1 MVKLKILRI
10 WVVLFVL
17 ICDCFVVN
25 ILDRICSLSCWFLV
39 CLEDNNVIFGQWFCL
54 ESMFNRIYQNF
65 CSLVKR
71 MDQIFLNHLKL
82 FFFSPYYPFFSKIL
96 GPPFHLGALGNC
108 LIRLRVGPALSL
120 WSAQHFVSLS
130 SYRDYY
136 LFLHL
141 SYFFLSF
148 FFCKHRV
155 FCIYVLLS
163 FSEQFR
169 DRFWWAFGD
178 WEEKILG

>member
-1 MVKLKILRI
+1 MIEKKQSKNEKETLKILGI
-10 WVVLFVL
+10 WGFLFVL
-17 ICDCFVVN
+17 IIDCFVVN
-25 ILDRICSLSCWFLV
+25 FLDRICNLYCWFLV

-108 LIRLRVGPALSL
+108 LIGPVEGPALP
-120 WSAQHFVSLS
+120 
-130 SYRDYY
+130 
-136 LFLHL
+136 LF
-141 SYFFLSF
+141 YFQTRFLTFLSF
-148 FFCKHRV
+148 LFIVTCA
-155 FCIYVLLS
+155 CILN
-163 FSEQFR
+163 
-169 DRFWWAFGD
+169 
-178 WEEKILG
+178 